1 MRWSE
6 YTKERL
12 PKITLEIHYSFI
24 FITIVFMIASKNRYQ
39 RLPYLR
45 NVT

>member
-12 PKITLEIHYSFI
+12 PKMTLEIHYSFI
-24 FITIVFMIASKNRYQ
+24 LLPIVFMIASKNRYQ
-39 RLPYLR
+39 RLLYLR